1 MKLKKD
7 ACSPT
12 EGDWPGRK
20 KLDRRSK
27 PLRSLQKWKL
37 NLSNYQDGCSHL
49 AKKRKKYSSKRL
61 TAKRSLYDKTGKR
74 ERLKNVFFKE
84 KNCTCSRCC
93 RWCIQAGACRGQ
105 FNKTVANL
113 IYKCGYCFRV
123 WKKKS
128 YTWNV
133 LWNLSQVVAW
143 REFKCLGAVTTNAI
157 IMLFSRGRIREPYFV
172 KN

>member
-61 TAKRSLYDKTGKR
+61 TAKRSLYDKTGKQ
-74 ERLKNVFFKE
+74 ERLKSVFFLK
-84 KNCTCSRCC
+84 KKTAVVHVVVVAG
-93 RWCIQAGACRGQ
+93 WCIQAGACRGQ

-123 WKKKS
+123 WKKKATLETFYEIYPRWLRGES
-128 YTWNV
+128 SN
-133 LWNLSQVVAW
+133 AW
-143 REFKCLGAVTTNAI
+143 SP
-157 IMLFSRGRIREPYFV
+157 SRRTQ
-172 KN
+172 